1 MKIHIL
7 GICGTF
13 MGGLA
18 RILIESG
25 HSVSGADN
33 NFYPP
38 MSDQLKEL
46 EIELIK
52 GFEISAMP
60 EADLYVIGNA
70 LSRGNKCVEEIL
82 NKNLPYRSGPEMLGE
97 IIKDRFVIAVSG
109 THGKTTTSFMIA
121 KIFKSMGKDI
131 GYLIGGISPDFSF
144 SAKIGSDEVF
154 IIEADE
160 YDSAFFDKRSKFI
173 HYSPNI
179 LLINNIEFDH
189 ADIFNDLNAIKK
201 QFHHLLKIMPST
213 GKVIFFN
220 HDKNALDVIN
230 EGCWTDCIEINGSLD
245 LASYDPSSLNIRFD
259 GKSLCINDLPFYG
272 SHNNLNAAAAIIS
285 ASSYGINLNDSYEGL
300 RDFSGVLRRLENKG
314 TFKGITI
321 LDDFAHH
328 PTAIKYTIEA
338 VKEKYTGNRVLNII
352 ELGSNTMS
360 EGFHGDKLF
369 YIDNLDSNI
378 LWLDHK
384 SVLQN
389 NKGNIYNS
397 YEDLVKSIS
406 KVYSDFDIILIMTNK
421 NSKNIF
427 EPLKDIIEAN

>member
-1 MKIHIL
+1 
-7 GICGTF
+7 

-25 HSVSGADN
+25 HKVSGSDN

-38 MSDQLKEL
+38 MSDQLREL
-46 EIELIK
+46 DIELTK
-52 GFEISAMP
+52 GFEPSSMP

-70 LSRGNKCVEEIL
+70 LSRGNHCVEEIL
-82 NKNLPYRSGPEMLGE
+82 NKNLPYKSGPEMLGE
-97 IIKDRFVIAVSG
+97 IIKNRFVIAVSG

-121 KIFKSMGKDI
+121 KIFQSMGKDI

-144 SAKIGSDEVF
+144 SAKIGSDEIFV
-154 IIEADE
+154 IEADE

-189 ADIFNDLNAIKK
+189 ADIFNDLDAIKK
-201 QFHHLLKIMPST
+201 QFHHLLKIMPSS

-230 EGCWTDCIEINGSLD
+230 EGCWSNSIEINGNSSI
-245 LASYDPSSLNIRFD
+245 ASYDLSSATIAFD
-259 GKSLCINDLPFYG
+259 GKSSCMNDLPFYG
-272 SHNNLNAAAAIIS
+272 SHNNLNAVGAIIS
-285 ASSYGINLNDSYEGL
+285 TSLCGINLNDALNGL
-300 RDFSGVLRRLENKG
+300 KDFSGVLRRLEHKG

-328 PTAIKYTIEA
+328 PTAIKSTIEA
-338 VKEKYTGNRVLNII
+338 VKEKYNGKKVLNII

-360 EGFHGDKLF
+360 GGFHGDEL
-369 YIDNLDSNI
+369 YSIDNLESQI

-384 SVLQN
+384 SILQN
-389 NKGNIYNS
+389 NKGNICNS
-397 YEDLVKSIS
+397 YDNLIKSIS
-406 KVYSDFDIILIMTNK
+406 EIYSDFDIILIMTNK

-427 EPLKDIIEAN
+427 KPLKDIIEAN

>member
-1 MKIHIL
+1 
-7 GICGTF
+7 

-25 HSVSGADN
+25 HEVSGSDN

-38 MSDQLKEL
+38 MSDQLREL
-46 EIELIK
+46 DIELTK
-52 GFEISAMP
+52 GFEPSSMP

-70 LSRGNKCVEEIL
+70 LSRGNQCVEEIL
-82 NKNLPYRSGPEMLGE
+82 NKNLPYKSGPEMLGE
-97 IIKDRFVIAVSG
+97 IIKNRFVIAVSG

-121 KIFKSMGKDI
+121 KIFQSMGKDI

-144 SAKIGSDEVF
+144 SAKIGSDEIFV
-154 IIEADE
+154 IEADE

-189 ADIFNDLNAIKK
+189 ADIFNDLDAIKK
-201 QFHHLLKIMPST
+201 QFHHLLKIMPSS
-213 GKVIFFN
+213 GKIIFFN

-230 EGCWTDCIEINGSLD
+230 KGCWSNSIEINGNSSI
-245 LASYDPSSLNIRFD
+245 ASYDFSSATISFD
-259 GKSLCINDLPFYG
+259 GKSSCMNDLPFYG
-272 SHNNLNAAAAIIS
+272 SHNNLNAVGAIIS
-285 ASSYGINLNDSYEGL
+285 TSLCGINLNDALNGL
-300 RDFSGVLRRLENKG
+300 KDFSGVLRRLEHKG

-328 PTAIKYTIEA
+328 PTAIKSTIEA
-338 VKEKYTGNRVLNII
+338 VKEKYNGKKVLNII

-360 EGFHGDKLF
+360 GGFHGDEL
-369 YIDNLDSNI
+369 YSIDNLESEI

-384 SVLQN
+384 SILQN
-389 NKGNIYNS
+389 NKGNICNS
-397 YEDLVKSIS
+397 YDNLIKSIS
-406 KVYSDFDIILIMTNK
+406 EIYSDFDIILIMTNK

-427 EPLKDIIEAN
+427 KPLKDIIEAN

>member
-1 MKIHIL
+1 
-7 GICGTF
+7 

-25 HSVSGADN
+25 HEVSGSDN

-38 MSDQLKEL
+38 MSDQLREL
-46 EIELIK
+46 DVELTK
-52 GFEISAMP
+52 GFEPSSMP

-70 LSRGNKCVEEIL
+70 LSRGNQCVEEIL
-82 NKNLPYRSGPEMLGE
+82 NKNLPYKSGPEMLGE
-97 IIKDRFVIAVSG
+97 IIKNRFVIAVSG

-121 KIFKSMGKDI
+121 KIFQSMGKDI

-144 SAKIGSDEVF
+144 SAKIGSDEIFV
-154 IIEADE
+154 IEADE

-189 ADIFNDLNAIKK
+189 ADIFNDLDAIKK
-201 QFHHLLKIMPST
+201 QFHHLLKIMPIS

-230 EGCWTDCIEINGSLD
+230 KGCWSNSIEINGNSSI
-245 LASYDPSSLNIRFD
+245 ASYDFSSATISFD
-259 GKSLCINDLPFYG
+259 GKSSCMNDLPFYG
-272 SHNNLNAAAAIIS
+272 SHNNLNAVGAIIS
-285 ASSYGINLNDSYEGL
+285 TSLCGINLNDALNGL
-300 RDFSGVLRRLENKG
+300 KDFSGVLRRLEHKG

-328 PTAIKYTIEA
+328 PTAIKSTIEA
-338 VKEKYTGNRVLNII
+338 VKEKYNGKKVLNII

-360 EGFHGDKLF
+360 GGFHGDEL
-369 YIDNLDSNI
+369 YSIDNLESEI

-384 SVLQN
+384 SILQN
-389 NKGNIYNS
+389 NKGNICNS
-397 YEDLVKSIS
+397 YDNLIKSIS
-406 KVYSDFDIILIMTNK
+406 EIYSDFDIILIMTNK

-427 EPLKDIIEAN
+427 KPLKDIIEAN

>member
-25 HSVSGADN
+25 HEVSGSDN

-38 MSDQLKEL
+38 MSDQLREL
-46 EIELIK
+46 DIELTK
-52 GFEISAMP
+52 GFEPSSMP

-70 LSRGNKCVEEIL
+70 LSRGNQCVEEIL
-82 NKNLPYRSGPEMLGE
+82 NKNLPYKSGPEMLGE
-97 IIKDRFVIAVSG
+97 IIKNRFVIAVSG

-121 KIFKSMGKDI
+121 KIFQSMGKDI

-144 SAKIGSDEVF
+144 SAKIGSDEIFV
-154 IIEADE
+154 IEADE

-189 ADIFNDLNAIKK
+189 ADIFNDLDAIKK
-201 QFHHLLKIMPST
+201 QFHHLLKIMPSS
-213 GKVIFFN
+213 GKIIFFN

-230 EGCWTDCIEINGSLD
+230 KGCWSNSIEINGNSSI
-245 LASYDPSSLNIRFD
+245 ASYDFSSATIAFD
-259 GKSLCINDLPFYG
+259 GKSSCMNDLPFYG
-272 SHNNLNAAAAIIS
+272 SHNNLNAVGAIIS
-285 ASSYGINLNDSYEGL
+285 TSLCGINLNDALNGL
-300 RDFSGVLRRLENKG
+300 KDFSGVLRRLEHKG

-328 PTAIKYTIEA
+328 PTAIKSTIEA
-338 VKEKYTGNRVLNII
+338 VKEKYNGKKVLNII

-360 EGFHGDKLF
+360 GGFHGDEL
-369 YIDNLDSNI
+369 YSIDNLESEI

-384 SVLQN
+384 SILQN
-389 NKGNIYNS
+389 NKGNICNS
-397 YEDLVKSIS
+397 YDNLIKSIS
-406 KVYSDFDIILIMTNK
+406 EIYLDFDIILIMTNK

-427 EPLKDIIEAN
+427 KPLKDIIEAN

>member
-1 MKIHIL
+1 
-7 GICGTF
+7 

-25 HSVSGADN
+25 HEVSGSDN

-38 MSDQLKEL
+38 MSDQLREL
-46 EIELIK
+46 DIELTK
-52 GFEISAMP
+52 GFEPSSMP

-70 LSRGNKCVEEIL
+70 LSRGNHCVEEIL
-82 NKNLPYRSGPEMLGE
+82 NKNLPYKSGPEMLGE
-97 IIKDRFVIAVSG
+97 IIKNRFVIAVSG

-121 KIFKSMGKDI
+121 KIFQSMGKDI

-144 SAKIGSDEVF
+144 SAKIGSDEIFV
-154 IIEADE
+154 IEADE

-189 ADIFNDLNAIKK
+189 ADIFNDLDAIKK
-201 QFHHLLKIMPST
+201 QFHHLLKIMPSS

-230 EGCWTDCIEINGSLD
+230 EGCWSNSIEINGNSSI
-245 LASYDPSSLNIRFD
+245 ASYDFSSATIAFD
-259 GKSLCINDLPFYG
+259 GKSSCMNDLPFYG
-272 SHNNLNAAAAIIS
+272 SHNNLNAVGAIIS
-285 ASSYGINLNDSYEGL
+285 TSLCGINLNDALNGL
-300 RDFSGVLRRLENKG
+300 KDFSGVLRRLEHKG

-328 PTAIKYTIEA
+328 PTAIKSTIEA
-338 VKEKYTGNRVLNII
+338 VKEKYNGKKVLNII

-360 EGFHGDKLF
+360 GGFHGDEL
-369 YIDNLDSNI
+369 YSIDNLESQI

-384 SVLQN
+384 SILQN
-389 NKGNIYNS
+389 NKGNICNS
-397 YEDLVKSIS
+397 YDNLIKSIS
-406 KVYSDFDIILIMTNK
+406 EIYSDFDIILIMTNK

-427 EPLKDIIEAN
+427 KPLKDIIEAN

>member
-1 MKIHIL
+1 
-7 GICGTF
+7 

-25 HSVSGADN
+25 HEVSGSDN

-38 MSDQLKEL
+38 MSDQLREL
-46 EIELIK
+46 DIELTK
-52 GFEISAMP
+52 GFEPSSMP

-70 LSRGNKCVEEIL
+70 LSRGNHCVEEIL
-82 NKNLPYRSGPEMLGE
+82 NKNLPYKSGPEMLGE
-97 IIKDRFVIAVSG
+97 IIKNRFVIAVSG

-121 KIFKSMGKDI
+121 KIFQSMGKDI

-144 SAKIGSDEVF
+144 SAKIGSDEIFV
-154 IIEADE
+154 IEADE

-189 ADIFNDLNAIKK
+189 ADIFNDLDAIKK
-201 QFHHLLKIMPST
+201 QFHHLLKIMPSS

-230 EGCWTDCIEINGSLD
+230 EGCWSNSIEINGNSSI
-245 LASYDPSSLNIRFD
+245 ASYDFSSATIAFD
-259 GKSLCINDLPFYG
+259 GKSSCMNDLPFYG
-272 SHNNLNAAAAIIS
+272 SHNNLNAVGAIIS
-285 ASSYGINLNDSYEGL
+285 TSLCGINLNDALNGL
-300 RDFSGVLRRLENKG
+300 KDFSGVLRRLEHKG

-328 PTAIKYTIEA
+328 PTAIKSTIEA
-338 VKEKYTGNRVLNII
+338 VKEKYNGKKVLNII

-360 EGFHGDKLF
+360 GGFHGDEL
-369 YIDNLDSNI
+369 YSIDNLDSQI

-384 SVLQN
+384 SILQN
-389 NKGNIYNS
+389 NKGNICNS
-397 YEDLVKSIS
+397 YDNLIKSIS
-406 KVYSDFDIILIMTNK
+406 EIYSDFDIILIMTNK

-427 EPLKDIIEAN
+427 KPLKDIIEAN